1 MGQYAPIEIDCI
13 TTNVAM
19 NNKVIQ
25 VGVKL
30 DNTPERFKTIN
41 PKYGGVLF
49 FAPNAIEKIGL

>member
-30 DNTPERFKTIN
+30 DICN
-41 PKYGGVLF
+41 GVLLF
-49 FAPNAIEKIGL
+49 GDSNYDIQQFIINKGEENA